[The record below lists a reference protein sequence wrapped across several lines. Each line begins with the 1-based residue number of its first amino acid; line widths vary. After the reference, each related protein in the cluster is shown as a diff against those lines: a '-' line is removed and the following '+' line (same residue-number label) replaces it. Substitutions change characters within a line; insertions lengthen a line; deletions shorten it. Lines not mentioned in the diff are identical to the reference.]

1 MPSFQYR
8 IVKGVGG
15 DSSRHWSEGKP
26 YTEMRGTQYQ
36 RAYNMEELKSL
47 YKACKNMLMEEGQ
60 YNFLMENDI
69 NRTTV
74 NKINKE
80 RKVV

>member
-1 MPSFQYR
+1 MATFKYR

-15 DSSRHWSEGKP
+15 NQNRQWTTGKP
-26 YTEMRGTQYQ
+26 YTEIRGTQYQ

-47 YKACKNMLMEEGQ
+47 YIACKNMLMEEGQ

-69 NRTTV
+69 NRTTI
-74 NKINKE
+74 NKVNKE

>member
-1 MPSFQYR
+1 MTTYNYR

-15 DSSRHWSEGKP
+15 NTKRQWTTGKP
-26 YTEMRGTQYQ
+26 YTEIRGTQYQ
-36 RAYNMEELKSL
+36 RAYSMEELKSL

-69 NRTTV
+69 SRTV
-74 NKINKE
+74 INKVNKE
-80 RKVV
+80 RGI